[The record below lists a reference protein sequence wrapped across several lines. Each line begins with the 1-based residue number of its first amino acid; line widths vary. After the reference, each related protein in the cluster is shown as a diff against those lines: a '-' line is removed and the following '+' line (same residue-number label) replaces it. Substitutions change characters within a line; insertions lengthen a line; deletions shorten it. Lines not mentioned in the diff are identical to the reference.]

1 MVSFTAHWFLS
12 AFAGRQLDQP
22 GCGGVTE
29 HSAVMQSGRLGVSE
43 GDQERPEA
51 TDLRQG
57 GESRKGCGLEK

>member
-51 TDLRQG
+51 TDLR
-57 GESRKGCGLEK
+57 